1 LDKADRDTFLS
12 LLKETAAMF
21 NLKVSAYCL
30 MQTHYHIK
38 AVCKFYDVEEGDL
51 AAVRRGVRNEPRD
64 VAIYLLRTVCGEPL
78 MQIGQAFGMTQHS
91 SVSSAVMRINEKLQ
105 NNHRFS
111 KRMNAVVES
120 IKKGQA

>member
-1 LDKADRDTFLS
+1 
-12 LLKETAAMF
+12 MF

-64 VAIYLLRTVCGEPL
+64 VGIYLLRTVCGEPL